1 MFRLRNLALAA
12 LGAATVLS
20 AAPLQAQ
27 DYPSRPV
34 TTVVPFAAG
43 GAGDILTRIL
53 NQRLEQRLGK
63 PFLVE
68 NKPGAGG
75 VTGVLT
81 ATKSAHDGYT
91 LLMSPSGPIAVNPAL
106 MKSLPYDPVA
116 DLTPLALVAGT
127 PFMLV
132 VNPSLP
138 VKSLDDLK
146 TYAKSL
152 GKPLTFAIV
161 GPGTP
166 HHLFTEMLKG
176 MIGIE
181 TAYVPYRGSQPAIT
195 DVVAGHVPVMFCD
208 MGPAGPQ
215 IAAGKVRAIGSS
227 TMKRLASFPNVPSL
241 HEGGATGFDAAS
253 WQMLVAPSKTPRPV
267 IEKLHAELKVVL
279 AMPEVKE
286 AIAKNGMVPMPENS
300 LDGLQTF
307 VKSEIDR
314 WGKVVKGAGIAGSR

>member
-1 MFRLRNLALAA
+1 MIRLGMFAMSILAVAVAAPAGAA
-12 LGAATVLS
+12 L
-20 AAPLQAQ
+20 AQ

-43 GAGDILTRIL
+43 GAGDILSRIL
-53 NQRLEQRLGK
+53 HQRLEQRLGK
-63 PFLVE
+63 PFLVD

-91 LLMSPSGPIAVNPAL
+91 LLMSPSGPIAVNPTL

-116 DLTPLALVAGT
+116 DLVPLALVAGT

-138 VKSLDDLK
+138 VHSLADLVK
-146 TYAKSL
+146 YAKEK
-152 GKPLTFAIV
+152 GGPLPFAMV

-166 HHLFTEMLKG
+166 HHLFAEMLKG

-181 TAYVPYRGSQPAIT
+181 TTYVPYRGSQPAIT
-195 DVVAGHVPVMFCD
+195 DVIAGHVPIMFCD
-208 MGPAGPQ
+208 LGPAGPP
-215 IAAGKVRAIGSS
+215 IAAGKVRALGSS
-227 TMKRLASFPNVPSL
+227 TMTRLAAFPNVPSL
-241 HEGGATGFDAAS
+241 HEAGAKGFDAAS
-253 WQMLVAPSKTPRPV
+253 WQMMVAPGKTPRPV
-267 IEKLHAELKVVL
+267 IDKLHAELKAVL
-279 AMPEVKE
+279 AMPDVKE

-300 LDGLQTF
+300 VEGLQSF
-307 VKSEIDR
+307 VKSEIER
-314 WGKVVKGAGIAGSR
+314 WGKVVRGAGIAASQ

>member
-1 MFRLRNLALAA
+1 MIRLGMFAMSILAVAVAAPAGAA
-12 LGAATVLS
+12 L
-20 AAPLQAQ
+20 AQ

-43 GAGDILTRIL
+43 GAGDILSRIL
-53 NQRLEQRLGK
+53 HQRLEQRLGK
-63 PFLVE
+63 PFLVD

-91 LLMSPSGPIAVNPAL
+91 LLMSPSGPIAVNPTL

-116 DLTPLALVAGT
+116 DLVPLALVAGT

-138 VKSLDDLK
+138 VHSLADLVK
-146 TYAKSL
+146 YAKEK
-152 GKPLTFAIV
+152 GGPLPFAMV

-166 HHLFTEMLKG
+166 HHLFAEMLKG

-181 TAYVPYRGSQPAIT
+181 TTYVPYRGSQPAIT
-195 DVVAGHVPVMFCD
+195 DVIAGHVPIMFCD
-208 MGPAGPQ
+208 LGPAGPQ
-215 IAAGKVRAIGSS
+215 IAAGKVRALGSS
-227 TMKRLASFPNVPSL
+227 TMTRLAAFPNVPSL
-241 HEGGATGFDAAS
+241 HEAGAKGFDAAS
-253 WQMLVAPSKTPRPV
+253 WQMMVAPGKTPRPV
-267 IEKLHAELKVVL
+267 IDKLHAELKAVL
-279 AMPEVKE
+279 AMPDVKE

-300 LDGLQTF
+300 VEGLQSF
-307 VKSEIDR
+307 VKSEIER
-314 WGKVVKGAGIAGSR
+314 WGKVVRGAGIAASQ